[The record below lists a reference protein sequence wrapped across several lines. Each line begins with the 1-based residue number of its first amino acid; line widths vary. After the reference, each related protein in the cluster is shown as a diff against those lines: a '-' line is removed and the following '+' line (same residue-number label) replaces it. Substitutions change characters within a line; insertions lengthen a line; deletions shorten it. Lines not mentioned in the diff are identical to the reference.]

1 MEKETTVL
9 YMYMEQLIF
18 FSILSLFLLAVSGF
32 TALGAIIGLGATLLL
47 KRIIISVALFT
58 PLSFILANVW
68 FRYSPHLMSQVFY
81 LITSYVGG
89 VFLYWFF
96 ASVIICGFFLLGQFF
111 SVPLAKISFALYM
124 IASVVGITGI
134 VQAFMTRTV
143 TYTVKTPPQYTE
155 LVGKRIALV
164 ADTHFGPANQAL
176 FARHVVQKVLDT
188 KPDAV
193 LIAGDMFDGAAF
205 DFTDIENEFKKLT
218 TQVPV
223 FFTPGNHE
231 EYGPYSEFLL
241 SAQRAGMTVLVDS
254 QAQIF
259 GVPVFGLN
267 YRTIK
272 DPLEVEGI
280 LAREGI
286 TASNPA
292 IVLNH
297 EPIFHKELTDAG
309 VFLVVSGHTH
319 GGQVWPGN
327 YIARRVY
334 KEYVYG
340 LVTKNGLNSITT
352 NGIGTFG
359 PRMRTFNRGEVVVI
373 EFR

>member
-1 MEKETTVL
+1 
-9 YMYMEQLIF
+9 MEQLIF

-32 TALGAIIGLGATLLL
+32 TALGAIIGLGATLFL
-47 KRIIISVALFT
+47 KRVIISIALFT

-68 FRYSPHLMSQVFY
+68 FRYSPSVVSQVFY
-81 LITSYVGG
+81 LITSYIGG
-89 VFLYWFF
+89 LFLYWFF
-96 ASVIICGFFLLGQFF
+96 ASVIICGFFLLSQFF
-111 SVPLAKISFALYM
+111 NVPLVKISFVLYM
-124 IASVVGITGI
+124 IASIIGIIGI

-143 TYTVKTPPQYTE
+143 TYTVNAPAQYKE
-155 LVGKRIALV
+155 LVGKRIVLV
-164 ADTHFGPANQAL
+164 ADTHLGPANQAL
-176 FARHVVQKVLDT
+176 FARHVVQKILEAE
-188 KPDAV
+188 PDAV
-193 LIAGDMFDGAAF
+193 LVAGDMFDGAAF
-205 DFTDIENEFKKLT
+205 DFADTEKEFKKLT
-218 TQVPV
+218 ERVPV

-241 SAQRAGMTVLVDS
+241 SAQRAGMTVLVDKK
-254 QAQIF
+254 AQVF

-272 DPLEVEGI
+272 DGNEVAEVLAQEGV
-280 LAREGI
+280 
-286 TASNPA
+286 TASSPA

-340 LVTKNGLNSITT
+340 LVSKNGLNSITT

-373 EFR
+373 EFK